1 MRGRTTLIAAEIP
14 SDLAAEARDLV
25 GRIREHEDPAELRE
39 EGAAMVLELTRAGLD
54 AFFLDP
60 VERLGL
66 GTMTRSMVKVGLG
79 SAAKA
84 IGVFV
89 NRVVGSLSEDQVV
102 EMAEL
107 VDRMLIETGEGA
119 SPESHAD
126 PAAES

>member
-1 MRGRTTLIAAEIP
+1 MSGRTTLIAAEIP
-14 SDLAAEARDLV
+14 SDLADEARDLV
-25 GRIREHEDPAELRE
+25 ARIREHEEPSRLRE

-66 GTMTRSMVKVGLG
+66 GTMTRSMVRVGLG

-89 NRVVGSLSEDQVV
+89 SRVVGSLSGDQVV
-102 EMAEL
+102 QMAEL
-107 VDRMLIETGEGA
+107 VDGLLIDTEAGP
-119 SPESHAD
+119 SSD
-126 PAAES
+126 PPRVEPTVG